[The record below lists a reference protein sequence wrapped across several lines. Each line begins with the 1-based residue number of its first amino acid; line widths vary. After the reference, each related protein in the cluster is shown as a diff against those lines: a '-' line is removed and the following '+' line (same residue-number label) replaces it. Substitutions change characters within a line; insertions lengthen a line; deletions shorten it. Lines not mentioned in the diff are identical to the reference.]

1 VVDVESLKGRRLLRC
16 GHVISR
22 GDPLWLRCLHSAFD
36 SNSNTDDGL
45 QEVCSHTR
53 QRTILFANQAIQGK
67 TSFAAPALALLSM
80 IRLTLSK
87 THHDAGP
94 LNCENVGDNSD
105 CFGPSIPSP
114 HLSHLKRLVQEVIAE
129 PEFTTVDP
137 ELSKAVSMLDDAFRH
152 VERIA
157 LSRDRTS
164 DTSKIPDTCHTT
176 SDSGDNGSQVPVL
189 PPILDDRL
197 ERAVFTHPACG
208 SNNDSTYD
216 RLEVLGDAYI
226 ELIATRIIWGKF
238 PGISSGRIS
247 QIRELLV
254 KNETLS
260 AFSGVYGFDRRIS
273 VPANYPSQPKRWTKI
288 KGDVFEAYVAAVIL
302 SHSIDGYHVAEKWL
316 TQLWLPKLDGLG
328 HQKAEFRYKEV
339 LAKRVMGKGTKL
351 EYREEKRAID
361 HKGSGTQ
368 TFFIGVYLTGWG
380 KWKDKHL
387 GSGQGPSKAAA
398 GDEAARDALS
408 TNASL
413 ISDIIATKE
422 ASIARK

>member
-1 VVDVESLKGRRLLRC
+1 
-16 GHVISR
+16 
-22 GDPLWLRCLHSAFD
+22 
-36 SNSNTDDGL
+36 
-45 QEVCSHTR
+45 
-53 QRTILFANQAIQGK
+53 
-67 TSFAAPALALLSM
+67 M
-80 IRLTLSK
+80 LSK
-87 THHDAGP
+87 THHDGEP
-94 LNCENVGDNSD
+94 RKCENVADNIDRVQLSA
-105 CFGPSIPSP
+105 PSP
-114 HLSHLKRLVQEVIAE
+114 RLPLLKHLVEEVINE
-129 PEFTTVDP
+129 PEFASVDP
-137 ELSKAVSMLDDAFRH
+137 ELSKAVSMLDDAFRN
-152 VERIA
+152 VRRAA
-157 LSRDRTS
+157 LPSDGTS
-164 DTSKIPDTCHTT
+164 SASEISETCHTT
-176 SDSGDNGSQVPVL
+176 HTSGYNGLRAPVL

-197 ERAVFTHPACG
+197 ESAVFTHPACG

-226 ELIATRIIWGKF
+226 ELIATRIIWGRF

-260 AFSGVYGFDRRIS
+260 AFAEAYGFDRKIS
-273 VPANYPSQPKRWTKI
+273 VPANYSDQPKRWTKI

-316 TQLWLPKLDGLG
+316 TQLWLPKLDSLG
-328 HQKAEFRYKEV
+328 HQKAEFRYKET
-339 LAKRVMGKGTKL
+339 LAKKVMGKGTKL

-380 KWKDKHL
+380 KWKDEHL
-387 GSGQGPSKAAA
+387 GSGQGSSKAAA

-413 ISDIIATKE
+413 ISNIAAVKE
-422 ASIARK
+422 ASLARK